1 MHTLDWET
9 EEIQKGS
16 PTPPRPVGL
25 AVRYPNGSSEYLA
38 FGHPIENN
46 CGPEKVE
53 RVLRKA
59 WKGPMLFHNA
69 KFDIRVAMHWF
80 RLPYPSDPLKVH
92 DSMFLAY
99 LDDPRRWTLELK
111 PLAEELLGWPAEE
124 MEELRDWIFA
134 NVKGSRA
141 AKKNWGKYIAQ
152 APGELTGKYAI
163 GDVDRTFGLFE
174 LLFEVIREW
183 DLVEAYRREQ
193 RLLPVI
199 IEMESAGVP
208 ISEKV
213 HAEYEAQ
220 QARFEK
226 IETRIRRKVG
236 DINIGHGAT
245 LYKAMTQRGL
255 VDQKRVNYTEKGNPR
270 TGRDQVALWCKD
282 KRLVDDLGV
291 RSRLV
296 KVIGT
301 YLRPWSIAHHRDGR
315 FYPYFNQTR
324 NPNDQGTRTG
334 RLSSDFQQVPRKP
347 SDEVDM
353 PFLRNFIVPDKGC
366 VVNARDYSSQEVRIL
381 GHYAEGRLMEAY
393 CENPDMDVHD
403 WVRELI
409 LDRVGLNLERSP
421 VKQANFLQIYGGGA
435 PALSR
440 NIPCPED
447 EAREILA
454 AHRKALPE
462 VKELSKSIER
472 MVKGGTLLRTWGG
485 RLYDVEEGYS
495 KLGRWEKLYYKL
507 INVLIQGS
515 AADQTKELMI
525 SYYNHPDRKGRIL
538 LQVHD
543 ELLTSVGKRYQK
555 QDMCLLRELM
565 NDSTGWDVP
574 MRSDGKTG
582 LTWGGAK
589 AYDDGRCEK

>member
-1 MHTLDWET
+1 MYVLDWET
-9 EEIQKGS
+9 EEIEKGS

-25 AVRYPNGSSEYLA
+25 AVRYPNESSEYLA

-59 WKGPMLFHNA
+59 WKGPILFHNA

-80 RLPYPSDPLKVH
+80 CLPYPSDPLKVH
-92 DSMFLAY
+92 DTLFMAY
-99 LDDPRRWTLELK
+99 LDDPRRWSLELK
-111 PLAEELLGWPAEE
+111 KLAEDILDWPPDE

-134 NVKGSRA
+134 NIKGAKA

-152 APGELTGKYAI
+152 APGALVSKYAI
-163 GDVDRTFGLFE
+163 GDVDRTFGLFGV
-174 LLFEVIREW
+174 LMDVIRDW
-183 DLVEAYRREQ
+183 GMMDAYRREQ

-199 IEMESAGVP
+199 IDMEAAGVP

-213 HAEYEAQ
+213 HAEHKNQ
-220 QARFEK
+220 QARFEEVEK
-226 IETRIRRKVG
+226 RIRRKVG

-245 LYKAMTQRGL
+245 LYKAMTKRNL
-255 VDQKRVNYTEKGNPR
+255 VDQKRVSYTEKGNPR
-270 TGRDQVALWCKD
+270 TGRDQIALWCKD
-282 KRLVDDLGV
+282 KCLVDDLGV

-301 YLRPWSIAHHRDGR
+301 YLRPWSMAHDRDGR

-324 NPNDQGTRTG
+324 NPEDQGTRTG

-347 SDEVDM
+347 GDDVDM
-353 PFLRNFIVPDKGC
+353 PFLRNFITAEPGQIL
-366 VVNARDYSSQEVRIL
+366 NSRDYSSQEIRIL
-381 GHYAEGRLMEAY
+381 AHYAEGQLMEAY
-393 CENPDMDVHD
+393 QTDPDMDVHD

-409 LDRVGLNLERSP
+409 LNMVGLNLDRSP

-447 EAREILA
+447 EARSILA

-462 VKELSKSIER
+462 VKALSKSIEK

-525 SYYNHPDRKGRIL
+525 NYYNHPKREGRIL

-543 ELLTSVGKRYQK
+543 ELMTSVPKRAQK
-555 QDMCLLRELM
+555 RDMCLLRELM

-582 LTWGGAK
+582 ETWGGAK
-589 AYDDGRCEK
+589 AYDDGRCAK